1 MKMPGAKYVIP
12 AETLTST
19 ITALEFAQNRYEQDA
34 LTLLAASFRTS
45 ERDTA
50 CSASCQTLGLER
62 MARAVET
69 ARLVDFY
76 LQL

>member
-1 MKMPGAKYVIP
+1 MKI
-12 AETLTST
+12 EITQEQLDDT
-19 ITALEFAQNRYEQDA
+19 IKALEFAQNRYEQDA

-50 CSASCQTLGLER
+50 YSASCQTLGLER

-69 ARLVDFY
+69 TKLVDFY
-76 LQL
+76 LHL